1 MPCYPR
7 IVLLDEC
14 LSHTMVTS
22 FPSSSGF
29 TVHHPSLLGWLGK
42 TNGELRDAAVEVGME
57 VIITKDK
64 GFHRKLGVRP
74 LPFPVLLLNP
84 APAQPRLEDYIALIP
99 QIIDDLTAGLEVEHY
114 YYGAY
119 DQDIDGEYRPPPE
132 TEEEASQ

>member
-1 MPCYPR
+1 MLCYPR

-14 LSHTMVTS
+14 LSHTMVTG

-29 TVHHPSLLGWLGK
+29 TVHHPRFLGWLGK
-42 TNGELRDAAVEVGME
+42 TNGELRDAAVEAGME

-84 APAQPRLEDYIALIP
+84 AAAQPKLEDYIDLIP

-119 DQDIDGEYRPPPE
+119 DQDIDGEYRPP
-132 TEEEASQ
+132 SRN

>member
-1 MPCYPR
+1 MLCYPR

-22 FPSSSGF
+22 FPSLSGF
-29 TVHHPSLLGWLGK
+29 TVHHPSSLGWLGK
-42 TNGELRDAAVEVGME
+42 TNGELRDAAVEAGME

-74 LPFPVLLLNP
+74 LPFPILLLNP
-84 APAQPRLEDYIALIP
+84 AAAQPKLEDYIAFIP
-99 QIIDDLTAGLEVEHY
+99 QVIDHLTEGLLAEHY

-119 DQDIDGEYRPPPE
+119 DQDIDGEYRPP
-132 TEEEASQ
+132 SGN